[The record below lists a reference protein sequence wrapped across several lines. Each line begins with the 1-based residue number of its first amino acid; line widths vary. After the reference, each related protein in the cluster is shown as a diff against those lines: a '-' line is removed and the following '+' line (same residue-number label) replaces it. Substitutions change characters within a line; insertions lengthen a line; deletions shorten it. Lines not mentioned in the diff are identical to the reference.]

1 MTQLELY
8 KEALDLMKKST
19 YIVEMGCW
27 AISYKTASGLYT
39 GIAFNGLCR
48 IIETLGEMNGGLG
61 YVSGQRLKS
70 ESEAVLGIELSRG
83 KYWFTRPSVD
93 PEKAK
98 QERIQH
104 LENLIKLYE
113 KD

>member
-27 AISYKTASGLYT
+27 TISYKTASGLHT
-39 GIAFNGLCR
+39 SIIFNGLCR
-48 IIETLGEMNGGLG
+48 IIETLSEMNGGLG

-70 ESEAVLGIELSRG
+70 ESESVLGIELSMG
-83 KYWFTRPSVD
+83 KYWFTAPFLV
-93 PEKAK
+93 EKLAK